1 MSSRKFKFVS
11 PGIFLSEIDNSA
23 LQSQGVGTPIGP
35 VVVGRTLRGPALR
48 PVTVNSFSEFVTIFG
63 EPQPGGNGQDIWREG
78 TDRLGPTY
86 AAYAAQAWLR
96 HNSPLTVIRLLGD
109 QGPNAT
115 SEGYAGWGGTNKTA
129 PVNFGS
135 VGGGTDPGYAGYGG
149 AYGIFTMNSGTVG
162 INANNGPNHG
172 AVLSAII
179 YTNNTVTPALYGSP
193 LSGNFGSFTT
203 NATASQA
210 VVMPTNSAGNFVV
223 AIGTIGQH
231 GAGTADRFEFN
242 FNRNSDK
249 YIRKVLS
256 TNPTLLNGEITSTAA
271 SQTYFLG
278 ETFDAML
285 RTGSIGDYNLG
296 AGNVNSLNT
305 NMASYSDMNNAF
317 IIGLA
322 TQADLNWNDKAFEKK
337 EPQTTWIIGQDLG
350 DATGF
355 SYDSA
360 QKLFRLHSMDHG
372 EWVQSNLKVSIE
384 DIRPPSNDSDTYGT
398 FTVALRSIG
407 DSDKNPMYVERFSGC
422 DLNPNSPNYIARKI
436 GDKYVAWDYTDERL
450 LEYGS
455 YPNASKFVRVEVNA
469 DLDDGAL
476 DSRYLPFGFFGT
488 PRWNLLTAVSNSLGT
503 AVTDI
508 GSNGRLE
515 STAMIAANNDIAMY
529 DANFLSVSSSAFVV
543 ANVGGNQGS
552 AGFDAGTPNISYL
565 TASYFMPTVPL
576 RVSSSAGQ
584 LADPT
589 NAYWGASVGRAASYN
604 TYDES
609 IVDFLR
615 VPGADLDPESN
626 IYQEHPYVFT
636 LDDLSGSGPTLKNHC
651 QYVSGSRVHS
661 TTNQKSLT
669 AVYGWEAV
677 LTGST
682 LDDAEG
688 HIGGWDRFTTLFHGG
703 FNGLDITE
711 KDPFRN
717 NAFVSSPTQ
726 ANDYRY
732 QTIKRAIDTLRD
744 PEFVEFNL
752 ATIPALTQQDLTDH
766 LIETCEERADALAV
780 IDLEGDYVPRTENTA
795 TAAARRPNVGET
807 VRNLKLRNINSSY
820 GAAYFPWV
828 QIRDTNNSQVVDVP
842 PSVVALGTIS
852 NSERQS
858 SLWFAPAGFTRG
870 GLSDGAAGIPVVG
883 IKAQLTS
890 KDRDNLYEAN
900 INPIASFPA
909 EGIVVFG
916 QKTLQVTPSAL
927 DRVNVRRLL
936 IYIKKQV
943 SRIAATTLFE
953 QNVQATWDRFSNRVE
968 TLLSGIKAA
977 QGLTDYRVVLDKS
990 TTTPELIDR
999 NIMYAKVFLKPA
1011 RAIEFVAL
1019 DFTVTD
1025 SGASFDD

>member
-129 PVNFGS
+129 PVNFGKVTS
-135 VGGGTDPGYAGYGG
+135 LVAGG
-149 AYGIFTMNSGTVG
+149 AYGIFTMCSKSAAPMTVG
-162 INANNGPNHG
+162 LGVSPNQG
-172 AVLSAII
+172 AVLSAVI
-179 YTNNTVTPALYGSP
+179 YTKNTVMPALYGTP
-193 LSGNFGSFTT
+193 LSGNQGVFAST
-203 NATASQA
+203 NTASQG
-210 VVMPTNSAGNFVV
+210 VVFPTNSAGNFVLSMG
-223 AIGTIGQH
+223 AEPAQQ
-231 GAGTADRFEFN
+231 AGTADRYEFN

-249 YIRKVLS
+249 YIRKVLN
-256 TNPTLLNGEITSTAA
+256 TNPTLLNGEITTDAA
-271 SQTYFLG
+271 SQAYFLG
-278 ETFDAML
+278 ESFDAML

-296 AGNVNSLNT
+296 TGNVNGLNT
-305 NMASYSDMNNAF
+305 NMASQADIDNAF
-317 IIGLA
+317 IIGLS
-322 TQADLNWNDKAFEKK
+322 TQGDLNWNDKAFEKK

-350 DATGF
+350 DATAF
-355 SYDSA
+355 NYNSA

-398 FTVALRSIG
+398 FTVALRSIS

-488 PRWNLLTAVSNSLGT
+488 PRWNLLTAVSTSLGT
-503 AVTDI
+503 SATDI

-515 STAMIAANNDIAMY
+515 STAMIAANNDISLY
-529 DANFLSVSSSAFVV
+529 DQQAIQLSASTFVF
-543 ANVGGNQGS
+543 NNLLGCQTSDGW
-552 AGFDAGTPNISYL
+552 DAADKTKNRIGVL

-576 RVSSSAGQ
+576 RVSSSDGQ

-636 LDDLSGSGPTLKNHC
+636 LDDLSGSGPALKNHC

-936 IYIKKQV
+936 IFIKKQV

-977 QGLTDYRVVLDKS
+977 QGLTDYRVILDKT